1 MKESCE
7 KWKKNNNKG
16 NLQKFKIAFYRIT
29 KKNSIIKNEQFPNA
43 FHFRK
48 GYSLHISFF
57 AGYRHKWIGSAL
69 GVWVI
74 ELEEIYL
81 IRQIT
86 EICVTEPHSS
96 RTRGVIPARYS
107 YITSIVS
114 KTPRNH
120 KLLNYYDTF
129 LITKWYKHHSVFLH
143 YLKLPNYISF
153 IMQ

>member
-1 MKESCE
+1 MNSFQLHFILEKGIPYIYHFLRDIDINESV
-7 KWKKNNNKG
+7 
-16 NLQKFKIAFYRIT
+16 A
-29 KKNSIIKNEQFPNA
+29 
-43 FHFRK
+43 H
-48 GYSLHISFF
+48 
-57 AGYRHKWIGSAL
+57 
-69 GVWVI
+69 WVI

-107 YITSIVS
+107 YITLIVS

-129 LITKWYKHHSVFLH
+129 LITK
-143 YLKLPNYISF
+143 
-153 IMQ
+153 

>member
-1 MKESCE
+1 MIG
-7 KWKKNNNKG
+7 WQKKIQS
-16 NLQKFKIAFYRIT
+16 L
-29 KKNSIIKNEQFPNA
+29 KNEQFPIA

-48 GYSLHISFF
+48 GYSLHILFF

-86 EICVTEPHSS
+86 EICVTELHSS
-96 RTRGVIPARYS
+96 GTRGVIPVPYS
-107 YITSIVS
+107 YITSLVS

-120 KLLNYYDTF
+120 KLLNYYDTS

-143 YLKLPNYISF
+143 YLKLLNYISF